1 MNKIFLAAALLVPA
15 AAFANGYHLPISS
28 PRDLAFGGS
37 GTVAIQNSA
46 SAVYANPAALAGLD
60 GLNLAGSLELITLS
74 ATWKD
79 PTPGS
84 TQGDVSSIPK
94 AAFPPAAY
102 ISYGDRLGG
111 MPVAIGAGFTVAG
124 GGLFYWP
131 TNWPG
136 RAQVVTVDRKTLAT
150 DVAVAIQPIDML
162 KIGIGG
168 TYIRT
173 QEKLQQILPFGD
185 QAGDVQLGTAGGAFT
200 FHVGGELQPLPGWK
214 IGVDYRHKADQTLT
228 GDAHFGHIPDTFAN
242 QLRDQGA
249 SHDITWPNVLQG
261 GTSYQVTP
269 DLLVNVGVLF
279 VRWIVYKEDRFVGD
293 QGLVVQVPHNF
304 TNGFGVSVGAEYM
317 LPMVKGLALR
327 AGFERVQAPAN
338 TDTEHPAIPD
348 SNSTALTLGV
358 GYAPSP
364 QLDVSVGYKLA
375 ILDTITTTGT
385 EVFPG
390 TYNTTAHFISAGI
403 SYRFGGSSPSTDTR
417 VASK

>member
-1 MNKIFLAAALLVPA
+1 MNKLLLAAAALLIPA
-15 AAFANGYHLPISS
+15 AAFANGYHLPIAS

-60 GLNLAGSLELITLS
+60 GLNLSGTLELITLS

-79 PTPGS
+79 PTAVNPG
-84 TQGDVSSIPK
+84 QVSSTPK

-111 MPVAIGAGFTVAG
+111 IPVAAGIGFTVAG

-136 RAQVVTVDRKTLAT
+136 RAQVVTVDRKTYAT
-150 DVAVAIQPIDML
+150 DLAIAVQPIEML

-185 QAGDVQLGTAGGAFT
+185 TFGDVQLGTAGGAFT

-214 IGVDYRHKADQTLT
+214 IGIDYRHKADQTLK
-228 GDAHFGHIPDTFAN
+228 GDAHFGHIPATFGD

-261 GTSYQVTP
+261 GTSYQITP

-279 VRWIVYKEDRFVGD
+279 VRWIVYKEDRFIGD
-293 QGLVVQVPHNF
+293 QGLVVTVPHNF
-304 TNGFGVSVGAEYM
+304 KNGFGVSVGGEYL

-348 SNSTALTLGV
+348 ANSTALTLGV
-358 GYAPSP
+358 GYAPNP
-364 QLDVSVGYKLA
+364 QLDVSLGYKLA
-375 ILDTITTTGT
+375 ILDTITTTGA

-390 TYNTTAHFISAGI
+390 TYNTTAHFLSA
-403 SYRFGGSSPSTDTR
+403 SVAYRFGGSSPSSTA